1 MVKAVN
7 DNIVKLNKNIE
18 QFLEKLDD
26 PDFTMT
32 LHYEDSD
39 TILDDLELRSDEY
52 KSLNNLAKTYSNYQ
66 RLLNETSTE
75 YSDLEFGLQKLS
87 STKNLWETISKWNE
101 SYENWN
107 ESQFSDLS
115 VEKIDKQVAEYFKET
130 VHLNQVIPCK
140 ATDKLTNQVNDF
152 KKLMPSILGTS
163 QTNLFL

>member
-1 MVKAVN
+1 MVEAVRG
-7 DNIVKLNKNIE
+7 NILKLNKNIE

-52 KSLNNLAKTYSNYQ
+52 KSLNNLAKTYGNYQ
-66 RLLNETSTE
+66 KLLNEATTTYKE
-75 YSDLEFGLQKLS
+75 LDCGLKKLS
-87 STKNLWETISKWNE
+87 STKILWETISKWNE

-115 VEKIDKQVAEYFKET
+115 VEKIDKAVSDYFKET
-130 VHLNQVIPCK
+130 CHLNDVIPCK

-152 KKLMPSILGTS
+152 KKVLPSILGKDIKL
-163 QTNLFL
+163 QF